1 MPNLTSKELTA
12 IEEQCSNEILLIG
25 KYRAYAAQSTDQTLK
40 AKWTRMAEKHQQ
52 HYATLM
58 KHLH

>member
-12 IEEQCSNEILLIG
+12 IEEQCNNEMILIK
-25 KYRAYAAQSTDQTLK
+25 KYRAYAAESTDQTLK
-40 AKWTRMAEKHQQ
+40 TKWIRMADQHQQ
-52 HYATLM
+52 HYATLL